1 MIAVQRTLRIGFVI
15 DRWQPS
21 RGGAEQALAKLA
33 RHLATRGHEVIA
45 FTERASA
52 DAPGRVQL
60 VPRSWSIT
68 RASRERTFAARATA
82 ATEERDCDVVVG
94 TRHLARVDLYW
105 PHGGSHARSLAAK
118 RAAEAWSPE
127 GAVPIEPAQLGGRH
141 RAFVEFERD
150 LLERGGARR
159 IVCVSELVERELA
172 TDFPACRERLVRIEN
187 GVDLARFRPQNSV
200 GARIGLRRGLG
211 LSESSVL
218 IAFCAR
224 EPTTKGLPV
233 LLAALA
239 RLAREPWTLVV
250 AGPRDVAKWRKR
262 ARSAGLAT
270 DRVRVL
276 SDVDT
281 AELFA
286 AADVCAHPTW
296 RDTSGLVVLEALA
309 SGVPTITTRAAGE
322 AAAVHETCGSVIERP
337 GDIDALTAAL
347 ALWIDRVRARSIDR
361 DVIHASVVHRDESTG
376 LARLEHEIESLAAT
390 GQQR

>member
-1 MIAVQRTLRIGFVI
+1 VI

-105 PHGGSHARSLAAK
+105 PHG
-118 RAAEAWSPE
+118 
-127 GAVPIEPAQLGGRH
+127 GGRH